1 MFGRFPLLGAWW
13 RVKVQVKAVG
23 SRSFQVQGFPSYFLQ
38 SDMAAPNQLHICSLF
53 LKDCNVSSEKRK
65 NFLAWVNAESS
76 YKDLNFENLREK
88 LRTYQKNIGRNTQKQ
103 STQKTQE
110 ESPPD
115 DEILRSLE
123 NTSK

>member
-1 MFGRFPLLGAWW
+1 
-13 RVKVQVKAVG
+13 
-23 SRSFQVQGFPSYFLQ
+23 
-38 SDMAAPNQLHICSLF
+38 MAAPNQLHICSLF

-65 NFLAWVNAESS
+65 KFLAWVNAESS